1 VKITRDWRA
10 LVVLVVLFGV
20 VAPLGFAQRRM
31 GGGKGMPRYN
41 PSTEVTVKGTVEKV
55 TENTSPLGW
64 PGTHLTVKAGAETLD
79 VHVGPSDFLTAK
91 KFEIAAGDQV
101 EVVGSKIKYEGA
113 DALLAR
119 EIKKGDKSLI
129 LRNAQG
135 IPQWSAGRRR
145 ETLK

>member
-1 VKITRDWRA
+1 MKINRDLKVL
-10 LVVLVVLFGV
+10 LVLTLVAGV
-20 VAPLGFAQRRM
+20 GAPLGFAQRRM

-41 PSTEVTVKGTVEKV
+41 PSTEVTLKGTVVKV
-55 TENTSPLGW
+55 TQDTSPMGW
-64 PGTHLTVKAGAETLD
+64 TGTHLTLKTDTDTLD
-79 VHVGPSDFLTAK
+79 VHVGPSAFLTEK

-101 EVVGSKIKYEGA
+101 EVVGSKTKYEGA

-129 LRNAQG
+129 LRNPQG

-145 ETLK
+145 

>member
-1 VKITRDWRA
+1 VKITRDWR
-10 LVVLVVLFGV
+10 VLVVFIVALGV

-55 TENTSPLGW
+55 TQNTSPLGW
-64 PGTHLTVKAGAETLD
+64 PGTHLALNTGTETLD
-79 VHVGPSDFLTAK
+79 VHVGPSAFLRAK

-113 DALLAR
+113 DAVLAR
-119 EIKKGDKSLI
+119 EIKKGDKSLV

-145 ETLK
+145 